1 MKNSKAITAI
11 VLICLTMFA
20 CFALHKTK
28 YTSPDVLSKLNI
40 PESFSGWRSRDVSS
54 QIQTGGD
61 VYNFVSRVFARE
73 YARPTY
79 VSLLDKG
86 YESILFLIL
95 DAGNFHNPKVCY
107 GGSGYKMTDLPD
119 IEFNA
124 NGHKF
129 KAAAVFFDKPGK
141 SVVIT
146 YWIVINKSKASWA
159 QQKTIELW
167 SSLLGKQKV
176 GFMCRLDI
184 PATADTT
191 DKAVKLAKDFI
202 TAIAPSIPQEQ
213 SEYLFGK

>member
-1 MKNSKAITAI
+1 MKNKKAIIAI
-11 VLICLTMFA
+11 ILICLTMFIS
-20 CFALHKTK
+20 FVLPRPR

-40 PESFSGWRSRDVSS
+40 PTSFGTWRSRDVSS
-54 QIQTGGD
+54 QVQTGGD
-61 VYNFVSRVFARE
+61 VFNFVSRVFARE

-79 VSLLDKG
+79 ISLLDKG
-86 YESILFLIL
+86 YESLLFLIL

-107 GGSGYKMTDLPD
+107 GSSGYKMTELPD
-119 IEFNA
+119 IEFDA

-129 KAAAVFFDKPGK
+129 KAAAVYFDKPGK

-146 YWIVINKSKASWA
+146 YWIVINKKQASWA

-184 PATADTT
+184 PATANTT
-191 DKAVKLAKDFI
+191 DKAVKFAKDFI
-202 TAIAPSIPQEQ
+202 SAIAPSIPQEQ
-213 SEYLFGK
+213 SEYLYGK